1 VTLLA
6 RGVLGYVS
14 VYVDGLEPRR
24 VPPLVLELWRDA
36 VSMYWWVAE
45 DRWNA
50 ETAAE
55 LAELLGELH
64 SLVPHARLAY
74 DDQSDVDESW
84 GPVNRYLAAIR

>member
-1 VTLLA
+1 LPEEYSDMSACTC
-6 RGVLGYVS
+6 
-14 VYVDGLEPRR
+14 GLEPRR
-24 VPPLVLELWRDA
+24 VPPLVLEFWRDA

-74 DDQSDVDESW
+74 DDQSDVDEFW